1 MHALYRISSLSE
13 HYLKYSQHP
22 FLVRSDSSVVQLSC
36 GFSTGWRCYLLPD
49 SKRVKKLKSPIE
61 YASNLAT
68 HYGHVLERSVVYTQ
82 GVALSGRLRLHELSP
97 DSSDDPSGDIASIVA
112 EYLNDH
118 SGIFSESDGTAN
130 YAGVCWADELAR
142 ATGDEAYLE
151 LVRFTADLFGTSVD
165 EGPLDPDIRVED
177 FFFAATMLGRA
188 FETTGDEKY
197 TNLLAEYLDS
207 ADTLQSNGLWWHC
220 KASPFFWGRGNA
232 FAALGF
238 AEALSYLPE
247 NHASRSELLQTH
259 LRHLGGLRSQQDE
272 SGMWHQVIDL
282 PETYLEFS
290 ATAMIGYS
298 IARGLRLG
306 WLGNEWREVVNRA
319 WSGIAQRISD
329 SGELEHVCVGT
340 GPLATLDEYV
350 IRPYNDG
357 LDDRGGAMALWF
369 AVEMARLE
377 AGV

>member
-1 MHALYRISSLSE
+1 M
-13 HYLKYSQHP
+13 KN
-22 FLVRSDSSVVQLSC
+22 
-36 GFSTGWRCYLLPD
+36 
-49 SKRVKKLKSPIE
+49 LKSAIE
-61 YASNLAT
+61 YAANLAT
-68 HYGHVLERSVVYTQ
+68 HYGHQLERSVVYTQ

-97 DSSDDPSGDIASIVA
+97 ESSGDPSGDIAAMVA
-112 EYLNDH
+112 EYSDDH

-130 YAGVCWADELAR
+130 YAGICWADELAR
-142 ATGDEAYLE
+142 ATGDESYLE
-151 LVRFTADLFGTSVD
+151 LLRYTADLFGPSVND
-165 EGPLDPDIRVED
+165 GPLDPDIRVED
-177 FFFAATMLGRA
+177 FFFAATILGRA
-188 FETTGDEKY
+188 FKATGDEKY
-197 TNLLAEYLDS
+197 TNLLAEFLAS

-238 AEALSYLPE
+238 AEALSYLPDD
-247 NHASRSELLQTH
+247 HGSCPELLQTH
-259 LRHLGGLRSQQDE
+259 IRHLQGLVEHQDE
-272 SGMWHQVIDL
+272 SGMWHQVVDM

-306 WLGNEWREVVNRA
+306 WLGDEWRTVVDRA
-319 WSGIAQRISD
+319 WNAIAQRISEN
-329 SGELEHVCVGT
+329 GELEHVCVGT

-357 LDDRGGAMALWF
+357 LDDRGGAVGLWF

-377 AGV
+377 AGK